1 MPKVKEL
8 GVTVVPEGFGPVG
21 IGAGGGCGITNPCL
35 LCTQNITVC
44 GGYSRWACARV
55 TVCTDCTTQPFS
67 ICGTSPQAGA
77 GAATCSDCTT
87 QAFSICGTTPGQQC
101 TDCTTQAFSICG
113 TSPQAGAGQCTDCTT
128 QAFSICGT
136 TPGPAAK
143 CTDCTRI
150 PFSICGTTPARQPQG
165 GLTQESI
172 KQLRTHLEQQ
182 LAALD
187 EAEKAIGPQTDEEF
201 DAREQELNQE
211 LEKLRSRR
219 EERRRKE

>member
-1 MPKVKEL
+1 
-8 GVTVVPEGFGPVG
+8 
-21 IGAGGGCGITNPCL
+21 
-35 LCTQNITVC
+35 LCTQHITVC
-44 GGYSRWACARV
+44 GGFSRWACGRV
-55 TVCTDCTTQPFS
+55 SICTDCTTQPFS
-67 ICGTSPQAGA
+67 ICGTSPGQC
-77 GAATCSDCTT
+77 TDCTT
-87 QAFSICGTTPGQQC
+87 QAFSICGTTPGVAACTDCTTQAFSICGTTPGQC

-113 TSPQAGAGQCTDCTT
+113 TSPQAGA
-128 QAFSICGT
+128 
-136 TPGPAAK
+136 AAK

-150 PFSICGTTPARQPQG
+150 PFSICGTTPARQPG

>member
-8 GVTVVPEGFGPVG
+8 GVTVVPEGFGPAG
-21 IGAGGGCGITNPCL
+21 IGAGGGCGITA
-35 LCTQNITVC
+35 C
-44 GGYSRWACARV
+44 GGYTRWGCGR
-55 TVCTDCTTQPFS
+55 TTFCTDCTTQPFS

-77 GAATCSDCTT
+77 RVPGGCTDCTA
-87 QAFSICGTTPGQQC
+87 QAFSICGTTPGQC

-113 TSPQAGAGQCTDCTT
+113 TSPGAGT
-128 QAFSICGT
+128 
-136 TPGPAAK
+136 AK

-165 GLTQESI
+165 GLTQETI

-201 DAREQELNQE
+201 DAREKELNQE

-219 EERRRKE
+219 EERRSKE